1 MTAIAPSSN
10 PVAPAAPNL
19 LGAAPDREKLKK
31 AAQAFE
37 AILVRQMLQSARS
50 ANFGDDLFSSKGLET
65 FNAMQDERFA
75 QITAES
81 GKLGFANMIEAQL
94 SQRIAPQAGK

>member
-1 MTAIAPSSN
+1 MTTIAPTSGAVSLN
-10 PVAPAAPNL
+10 AP
-19 LGAAPDREKLKK
+19 AAPDREKLKK

-37 AILVRQMLQSARS
+37 AILVKQMLQSARS
-50 ANFGDDLFSSKGLET
+50 ANFGNDLVSSKGLET
-65 FNAMQDERFA
+65 FNTMQDARFA

-94 SQRIAPQAGK
+94 GKRISPQAGK

>member
-1 MTAIAPSSN
+1 MNTIAPPSS
-10 PVAPAAPNL
+10 PAAVNAPNL

-50 ANFGDDLFSSKGLET
+50 ANFGDELFASKGLET

-94 SQRIAPQAGK
+94 SRRIAPQAGK